1 MDLIAGFMDSYLA
14 LTAKE
19 ELAFQSELDKIED
32 RKQKAS
38 VMELMTS
45 WERKGRE
52 EGRREGWQEG
62 RQEGRQE
69 GQVDLVQRL
78 LRRRLGVV
86 TPAALKRLPALSADD
101 LAALAEAL
109 LDFRSQSDLESW
121 LARATGEKKRA

>member
-1 MDLIAGFMDSYLA
+1 MDSYLA

-19 ELAFQSELDKIED
+19 ELAFQRELDKIED

-52 EGRREGWQEG
+52 EGRREGW
-62 RQEGRQE
+62 QEGRQE